1 MSAGLR
7 VGKGTTA
14 CANANMAA
22 TCARHPAPPPTRTP
36 SATLAP
42 PRRGAGTDADVF
54 IELYGDKG
62 TVGQTRLDTKAN
74 NFERNARDEFKVK
87 SASIGDLQK
96 VIIWHNNGGPSP
108 AWHLRQVC
116 VGGWGGGGS
125 PRCTTCMR
133 GCVSG
138 GGWVHVCACACLR
151 VCVYVCVCASICV
164 G

>member
-116 VGGWGGGGS
+116 VGGGVGGVVLVAPLACVGVCLGEGG
-125 PRCTTCMR
+125 CT
-133 GCVSG
+133 CVR
-138 GGWVHVCACACLR
+138 VHAC
-151 VCVYVCVCASICV
+151 VCVCMCV
-164 G
+164 CARAYV